1 MPKISINLTDEQYA
15 RITSAQ
21 TECGI
26 KSPNEFI
33 VSLINIMFEAKFDS
47 INADDLSWVKYV
59 YPLGMFANS
68 VKQNFIKSQPE
79 NTDVINYLSVM
90 TLGIKNFVDSI
101 VIAEDFKLDQQQE
114 LLFVDAVNSFCMWL
128 DKNDLTEYK
137 VRKLNEKLKQNLRD
151 NV

>member
-1 MPKISINLTDEQYA
+1 MKLTINIPDDKFEKISL
-15 RITSAQ
+15 AQ
-21 TECGI
+21 KESGI

-33 VSLINIMFEAKFDS
+33 VALLDVMFEAKFS
-47 INADDLSWVKYV
+47 EIKADDLNWVKYV

-68 VKQNFIKSQPE
+68 IKQNFIKSQPE

-101 VIAEDFKLDQQQE
+101 VIADDFKLPEEQE
-114 LLFVDAVNSFCMWL
+114 LLFVDAINSFCLWL
-128 DKNDLTEYK
+128 DRNDLTEYK
-137 VRKLNEKLKQNLRD
+137 VKKLQEKLKQNLRD